1 MLPKNG
7 VRPQLIPEHEIN
19 CLSSPQVELLYE
31 YMLEDKVIDPVRLDL
46 CEYQAI
52 DPIDLYHP
60 MEEEDDAKIEVS
72 PYEALVIN
80 DISRKG
86 AIDSLPNPEP
96 QQETLTA
103 DQIPHLN
110 MELQNKQDMLISH
123 KKEINLQDMDHW
135 SVFTEQLRY
144 TIPEIIAPGFD
155 IQGQG
160 CLDFSP
166 ERLNRSDQ
174 AKEVSMAPLEFHYM
188 PASEYLDR
196 YNGITSELNVNME
209 YDDAVDVTTT
219 YLGHESIKIT
229 DTFHPEQAFPIY
241 SNCHTHGQFVGGGM
255 LDILLDTGASKSYMS
270 KAFYM
275 RHPHLHKYPKFNS
288 TVRNLQVGNGELV
301 ATLFVIPFVF
311 KVGRHLFEVYTL
323 VSEIQQNM
331 DIILGVKNMFEI
343 EGEISCRTSQFKFL
357 NRSLPIF
364 PLSTHRIKIGAK
376 AYVKAKIPFIERLS
390 GHAIIKLL
398 YKGSL
403 GTMKIR
409 LVDNLTIIQIINNT
423 ASTMYL
429 SPEESIGIVDLRSLG
444 YYNIRPQVMHFNL
457 TGAHNLFSKW
467 NLDLRFEEHFTKIFT
482 QNVRYRK
489 REVASKQQDPYPWL
503 DEDDPRR
510 KMTDEEILYKYI
522 DLSESHLTRREKEEV
537 MDLIITHKK
546 AFSLRD
552 EIGKCPD
559 IKVNIEVNDPS
570 TFFVRPFPIAEE
582 DKPLMDKCM
591 QKLVSLGILS
601 KNSTTHTSPVM
612 LVARKGNERKRP
624 VVDFRLL
631 NTRIVRRNTSTPLLR
646 DIFIM
651 LGRAQC
657 EVLSCVDLK
666 EAFHSLPLTSEA
678 KEFCGILPYFG
689 SPHFRYEVLPM
700 GLAISPQVWIDYI
713 ENILCGMAD
722 KQDYIAIM
730 DDLLVHGLKDN
741 HLDRLEAL
749 FKAMVKHGLKLSPKK
764 CQLFMKHLTY
774 MGNVFHINGSTI
786 SITPLQSRIEAIQK
800 LQPPTNVRG
809 CKSFCGVVNY
819 LSIFCRD
826 LQKLLKPIYDLTK
839 KGRPFIWQEEQQQ
852 AFDLIKERMVNP
864 PILHLPK
871 PGGRF
876 ILYCDSSRTH
886 TGSSLWQIQ
895 EGKPKLIGYASK
907 SLPAPAVNYSVT
919 ELEMTGMAVNI
930 HLWRHLLHRVEF
942 DCAVDHR
949 AIPYIMKAKTL
960 PATTRIMRLLEI
972 LSGYAFNLYFVKGKD
987 MKICDFLSRIDVD
1000 RGNPGEVI
1008 PISFNSFSMLN
1019 TIRKVTLQQA
1029 NKLLIATRSSTKA
1042 EGTTLPPVHGI
1053 QKHLDPAIKPE
1064 HDKSVPDQNKQK
1076 GPTSADA
1083 KPKVLLR
1090 PRLPASQIAKKR
1102 LIDKSIK
1109 LLNRPKPYINLP
1121 KRIPQVPNQRPITQ
1135 KDINIPNHEPIV
1147 KRESLQ
1153 RQLGKEVDN
1162 TIPPL
1167 TNNEPIVHNPSPI
1180 RHFEP
1185 NPLLEIPQQAKEP
1198 QEVNRQNLTPN
1209 TGNPNAIQDPF
1220 DTQMEVPFSEDIVEP
1235 VFKRPD
1241 MADFEIPP
1249 VLEEMIPDG
1258 TLIHRHLPKQS
1269 DLDKILTQI
1278 NRKYL
1283 RKMHLPCSLRDM
1295 QAAYMQSPHFCDI
1308 YNALMFNR
1316 YPKQR
1321 RAIEKLQQTMLSQY
1335 IIQGGLLYIYIKNN
1349 FGEQEPILCVPPSKI
1364 DIFLDQYHTSLLGGH
1379 SGITKCYQTLKQ
1391 RIYCPNL
1398 PYYVRLYIISC
1409 HICQLFKGSKKFDR
1423 PLMKRFYDINTP
1435 TMTNISM
1442 DIKHMPPSKS
1452 PYKYILVLLCDISN
1466 FLVATPMKKAT
1477 AEEVCSILFD
1487 NFMAYYA
1494 IPKRIICD
1502 QDPAF
1507 MSSLCQWFFKAYGIQ
1522 LITVSPTNHKSLQ
1535 AEHGI
1540 KSLSSILMKHLSG
1553 LGDDWHLYTRPAML
1567 TYNTYNTPNLDNLS
1581 PFELALGRKPILVP
1595 RLENTPHVPVTGT
1608 FAKAKQLHEQKLK
1621 YLREKLQ
1628 KFRDSR
1634 LALQNKDKE
1643 FHGYTVGQIV
1653 YMYHPRGSLLQT
1665 ASKKIKCEFVG
1676 PLAIYK
1682 CVSPN
1687 QFLLMSLDGYLYPFL
1702 VEETRIK
1709 PGFIPTTRGN
1719 VSHLAELKKIISSRL
1734 QLQGI

>member
-241 SNCHTHGQFVGGGM
+241 SNCHMHGQFVGGGM

-376 AYVKAKIPFIERLS
+376 AYVKAKIPFLERLS

-666 EAFHSLPLTSEA
+666 EAFHSLPLTPEA

-1064 HDKSVPDQNKQK
+1064 HDKPVPDQNKQK

>member
-110 MELQNKQDMLISH
+110 MELQNEQDMLISH

-144 TIPEIIAPGFD
+144 TIPEIISPGFD

-467 NLDLRFEEHFTKIFT
+467 NLDLRFEEHFTKILT

-612 LVARKGNERKRP
+612 LVAKKGNERKRP

-1064 HDKSVPDQNKQK
+1064 HDKPVPDQNKQK

-1083 KPKVLLR
+1083 KPKVLIR

-1308 YNALMFNR
+1308 YNALMFNK

-1494 IPKRIICD
+1494 VPKRIICD

>member
-1 MLPKNG
+1 
-7 VRPQLIPEHEIN
+7 
-19 CLSSPQVELLYE
+19 
-31 YMLEDKVIDPVRLDL
+31 
-46 CEYQAI
+46 
-52 DPIDLYHP
+52 
-60 MEEEDDAKIEVS
+60 
-72 PYEALVIN
+72 
-80 DISRKG
+80 
-86 AIDSLPNPEP
+86 
-96 QQETLTA
+96 
-103 DQIPHLN
+103 
-110 MELQNKQDMLISH
+110 
-123 KKEINLQDMDHW
+123 
-135 SVFTEQLRY
+135 
-144 TIPEIIAPGFD
+144 
-155 IQGQG
+155 
-160 CLDFSP
+160 
-166 ERLNRSDQ
+166 
-174 AKEVSMAPLEFHYM
+174 
-188 PASEYLDR
+188 
-196 YNGITSELNVNME
+196 
-209 YDDAVDVTTT
+209 
-219 YLGHESIKIT
+219 
-229 DTFHPEQAFPIY
+229 
-241 SNCHTHGQFVGGGM
+241 
-255 LDILLDTGASKSYMS
+255 
-270 KAFYM
+270 
-275 RHPHLHKYPKFNS
+275 
-288 TVRNLQVGNGELV
+288 
-301 ATLFVIPFVF
+301 
-311 KVGRHLFEVYTL
+311 
-323 VSEIQQNM
+323 
-331 DIILGVKNMFEI
+331 
-343 EGEISCRTSQFKFL
+343 
-357 NRSLPIF
+357 
-364 PLSTHRIKIGAK
+364 
-376 AYVKAKIPFIERLS
+376 
-390 GHAIIKLL
+390 
-398 YKGSL
+398 
-403 GTMKIR
+403 
-409 LVDNLTIIQIINNT
+409 
-423 ASTMYL
+423 
-429 SPEESIGIVDLRSLG
+429 
-444 YYNIRPQVMHFNL
+444 
-457 TGAHNLFSKW
+457 
-467 NLDLRFEEHFTKIFT
+467 
-482 QNVRYRK
+482 
-489 REVASKQQDPYPWL
+489 
-503 DEDDPRR
+503 
-510 KMTDEEILYKYI
+510 
-522 DLSESHLTRREKEEV
+522 
-537 MDLIITHKK
+537 
-546 AFSLRD
+546 
-552 EIGKCPD
+552 
-559 IKVNIEVNDPS
+559 
-570 TFFVRPFPIAEE
+570 
-582 DKPLMDKCM
+582 
-591 QKLVSLGILS
+591 
-601 KNSTTHTSPVM
+601 
-612 LVARKGNERKRP
+612 
-624 VVDFRLL
+624 
-631 NTRIVRRNTSTPLLR
+631 
-646 DIFIM
+646 
-651 LGRAQC
+651 
-657 EVLSCVDLK
+657 
-666 EAFHSLPLTSEA
+666 
-678 KEFCGILPYFG
+678 
-689 SPHFRYEVLPM
+689 
-700 GLAISPQVWIDYI
+700 
-713 ENILCGMAD
+713 MAD

-1064 HDKSVPDQNKQK
+1064 HDKPVPDQNKQK

-1135 KDINIPNHEPIV
+1135 KEINIPNHEPIV

-1209 TGNPNAIQDPF
+1209 TGKPNAIQDPF

-1734 QLQGI
+1734 QLQGM

>member
-1 MLPKNG
+1 
-7 VRPQLIPEHEIN
+7 
-19 CLSSPQVELLYE
+19 
-31 YMLEDKVIDPVRLDL
+31 
-46 CEYQAI
+46 
-52 DPIDLYHP
+52 
-60 MEEEDDAKIEVS
+60 
-72 PYEALVIN
+72 
-80 DISRKG
+80 
-86 AIDSLPNPEP
+86 
-96 QQETLTA
+96 
-103 DQIPHLN
+103 
-110 MELQNKQDMLISH
+110 
-123 KKEINLQDMDHW
+123 
-135 SVFTEQLRY
+135 
-144 TIPEIIAPGFD
+144 
-155 IQGQG
+155 
-160 CLDFSP
+160 
-166 ERLNRSDQ
+166 
-174 AKEVSMAPLEFHYM
+174 
-188 PASEYLDR
+188 
-196 YNGITSELNVNME
+196 
-209 YDDAVDVTTT
+209 
-219 YLGHESIKIT
+219 
-229 DTFHPEQAFPIY
+229 
-241 SNCHTHGQFVGGGM
+241 M

-270 KAFYM
+270 KGFYM

-288 TVRNLQVGNGELV
+288 TVKNLQVGNGELV

-311 KVGRHLFEVYTL
+311 KIGKHMFEVYTL
-323 VSEIQQNM
+323 ISEIQQNM

-343 EGEISCRTSQFKFL
+343 EGEISCHTSQFRFL

-364 PLSTHRIKIGAK
+364 ALSTHRIKVGAK
-376 AYVKAKIPFIERLS
+376 AYVKAKVPFIEKLS
-390 GHAIIKLL
+390 GHAIAKLL

-409 LVDNLTIIQIINNT
+409 LVDNLTVIQIINNT
-423 ASTMYL
+423 PSTMYISL
-429 SPEESIGIVDLRSLG
+429 EESIGIVDLRSLG
-444 YYNIRPQVMHFNL
+444 YYNIKPQVMHFNL
-457 TGAHNLFSKW
+457 TGIHNLFSKW
-467 NLDLRFEEHFTKIFT
+467 NLDLRFEEHFTKISK
-482 QNVRYRK
+482 QNVCYSK
-489 REVASKQQDPYPWL
+489 REVVRKSSDPYPWL

-510 KMTDEEILYKYI
+510 DMTDEEILHQYI
-522 DLSESHLTRREKEEV
+522 DLSESHLTCKEKEEV
-537 MDLIITHKK
+537 MDLIVAYKK

-570 TFFVRPFPIAEE
+570 TFFVRPFPIVEE

-591 QKLVSLGILS
+591 QKLISLGILT

-666 EAFHSLPLTSEA
+666 EAFHSLPLTPEA

-689 SPHFRYEVLPM
+689 SPHYRYEVLPM

-713 ENILCGMAD
+713 ESILCNMAH

-730 DDLLVHGLKDN
+730 DDLLIHGFKGN

-749 FKAMVKHGLKLSPKK
+749 FKALIKHGLKLSPKK

-786 SITPLQSRIEAIQK
+786 SITPLQSRVEAIQR
-800 LQPPTNVRG
+800 LQPPTNVKG

-819 LSIFCRD
+819 LSIFCRY

-839 KGRPFIWQEEQQQ
+839 KGRPFVWQEEQQQ
-852 AFDLIKERMVNP
+852 AFDTIKERMINP
-864 PILHLPK
+864 PILYLPK

-886 TGSSLWQIQ
+886 TSSFLWQVQ
-895 EGKPKLIGYASK
+895 EGKPRLIGYASK
-907 SLPAPAVNYSVT
+907 SLPAPAMNYSIT

-1019 TIRKVTLQQA
+1019 IIRIVTLHQA
-1029 NKLLIATRSSTKA
+1029 NKLLVTTRSKTKA
-1042 EGTTLPPVHGI
+1042 EGAALPPVHGV
-1053 QKHLDPAIKPE
+1053 QNHLDPAVKPE
-1064 HDKSVPDQNKQK
+1064 HDKPVTDQNKQK

-1083 KPKVLLR
+1083 KPRVLLR
-1090 PRLPASQIAKKR
+1090 PRLPASQMAKKMLNDR
-1102 LIDKSIK
+1102 SIK
-1109 LLNRPKPYINLP
+1109 LLNKPKPQVSVPKRLPQLPGQKIIDQREINLP
-1121 KRIPQVPNQRPITQ
+1121 DQKSVAQRGPPQKQLVNDTNLPQVIEQPVIDDPI
-1135 KDINIPNHEPIV
+1135 PV
-1147 KRESLQ
+1147 
-1153 RQLGKEVDN
+1153 
-1162 TIPPL
+1162 
-1167 TNNEPIVHNPSPI
+1167 

-1185 NPLLEIPQQAKEP
+1185 SPLSEVPPPNKEP
-1198 QEVNRQNLTPN
+1198 PEVTRQYPVYG
-1209 TGNPNAIQDPF
+1209 TGNPNVPQDPF
-1220 DTQMEVPFSEDIVEP
+1220 DTQMEVPFAEDTVEP
-1235 VFKRPD
+1235 VFKRPE
-1241 MADFEIPP
+1241 MTDFEIPP

-1258 TLIHRHLPKQS
+1258 SLIHKHLPKQA
-1269 DLDKILTQI
+1269 DIDKILTQI

-1283 RKMHLPCSLRDM
+1283 RRMHLPCSLKDM
-1295 QAAYMQSPHFCDI
+1295 QATYMQSPHFCDI
-1308 YNALMFNR
+1308 YNAIMYNR
-1316 YPKQR
+1316 YPKHR
-1321 RAIEKLQQTMLSQY
+1321 KAIEKLHQAMLSQY
-1335 IIQGGLLYIYIKNN
+1335 VVQGGLLYIYMKNN
-1349 FGEQEPILCVPPSKI
+1349 FGEQEPVLCVLPSKI
-1364 DIFLDQYHTSLLGGH
+1364 DIFLDRYHTSLLGGH
-1379 SGITKCYQTLKQ
+1379 SGITKCYQTLRQ

-1409 HICQLFKGSKKFDR
+1409 HICQLFKNSKRFDQ
-1423 PLMKRFYDINTP
+1423 PLMRRFYDINTP

-1494 IPKRIICD
+1494 VPMRIISD

-1522 LITVSPTNHKSLQ
+1522 LVTVSPTNHKSLQ

-1540 KSLSSILMKHLSG
+1540 KSLSNILMKHLSG

-1567 TYNTYNTPNLDNLS
+1567 TYNTYNTSNLDNLN

-1595 RLENTPHVPVTGT
+1595 KLENAPCIPITGT
-1608 FAKAKQLHEQKLK
+1608 FAKAKQVLEQRLK

-1628 KFRDSR
+1628 KFRDNR

-1687 QFLLMSLDGYLYPFL
+1687 QFLFMSLDGYLYPFL

-1719 VSHLAELKKIISSRL
+1719 VSHIAELKKIIRSRF
-1734 QLQGI
+1734 QLQDI

>member
-1 MLPKNG
+1 MQEG
-7 VRPQLIPEHEIN
+7 
-19 CLSSPQVELLYE
+19 
-31 YMLEDKVIDPVRLDL
+31 KVIDPVKLDL

-52 DPIDLYHP
+52 GPTNHYDSA
-60 MEEEDDAKIEVS
+60 EEDDDNRIEVS

-80 DISRKG
+80 DTSKIG
-86 AIDSLPNPEP
+86 AIESPSNPEP
-96 QQETLTA
+96 QQETVTA
-103 DQIPHLN
+103 DRSPYPKLEPQT
-110 MELQNKQDMLISH
+110 KQDTLVGPN
-123 KKEINLQDMDHW
+123 EGINLQDMDRW
-135 SVFTEQLRY
+135 SVFTEHLRY
-144 TIPEIIAPGFD
+144 TVPETTTPGFD

-166 ERLNRSDQ
+166 ERLNRSDL
-174 AKEVSMAPLEFHYM
+174 AKEVSMAPLEFHHM
-188 PASEYLDR
+188 PASEYLDK
-196 YNGITSELNVNME
+196 YDGITSELNVNME
-209 YDDAVDVTTT
+209 YDDSVDVTTT
-219 YLGHESIKIT
+219 YLGHESIKLI
-229 DTFHPEQAFPIY
+229 DTFHPEQTFPIY
-241 SNCHTHGQFVGGGM
+241 SNCHTWGQFVGGGM
-255 LDILLDTGASKSYMS
+255 LDVLLDTGASKSYMS
-270 KAFYM
+270 KDFYM
-275 RHPHLHKYPKFNS
+275 RHPHLHKFPKFNS
-288 TVRNLQVGNGELV
+288 TIKNLQVGNGDLV

-343 EGEISCRTSQFKFL
+343 EGEISCRTSQFRFL

-364 PLSTHRIKIGAK
+364 PLSIHRIKIGAK
-376 AYVKAKIPFIERLS
+376 AYVKAKVPFIERLS
-390 GHAIIKLL
+390 GHAIVKLL

-403 GTMKIR
+403 GTMKVR
-409 LVDNLTIIQIINNT
+409 LIDNLTIIQIINNT
-423 ASTMYL
+423 SSTMYL
-429 SPEESIGIVDLRSLG
+429 SPEESMGIVDLRSLG
-444 YYNIRPQVMHFNL
+444 YYNIKPQVMHFNL

-467 NLDLRFEEHFTKIFT
+467 NLDLRFEEHFAKIST

-489 REVASKQQDPYPWL
+489 REAASKSPDPYPWL

-510 KMTDEEILYKYI
+510 HMTDGEILYRYI
-522 DLSESHLTRREKEEV
+522 DLSKSHLTEKEKEEV
-537 MDLIITHKK
+537 MDLIITYKK

-591 QKLVSLGILS
+591 QKLVSLGILT

-651 LGRAQC
+651 LGKAQC
-657 EVLSCVDLK
+657 KVLSCVDLK
-666 EAFHSLPLTSEA
+666 EAFHSLSLSPEA

-713 ENILCGMAD
+713 ENILCGMTN

-730 DDLLVHGLKDN
+730 DDLLVHGLKGN

-749 FKAMVKHGLKLSPKK
+749 FKAMIKHGLKLSPKK

-774 MGNVFHINGSTI
+774 MGNVFHVNGSTI
-786 SITPLQSRIEAIQK
+786 SITPFQSRIEAIQR
-800 LQPPTNVRG
+800 LQPPTNVKG

-826 LQKLLKPIYDLTK
+826 LQRLLKPIYDLTK
-839 KGRPFIWQEEQQQ
+839 KGRPFIWQKEQQQ
-852 AFDLIKERMVNP
+852 AFDLIKERMINP
-864 PILHLPK
+864 PILYLPK

-942 DCAVDHR
+942 DCALDHR
-949 AIPYIMKAKTL
+949 TIPYIMKAKSL

-1019 TIRKVTLQQA
+1019 TMRKVTLQQA
-1029 NKLLIATRSSTKA
+1029 NKLLIATRSSMKA
-1042 EGTTLPPVHGI
+1042 EGTTLPPVHGV
-1053 QKHLDPAIKPE
+1053 QKHLDPAVKPE
-1064 HDKSVPDQNKQK
+1064 HDKPVLGQNKQK

-1109 LLNRPKPYINLP
+1109 LLNKPRPHTNWPR
-1121 KRIPQVPNQRPITQ
+1121 RISQVPKQRPIITRETGKSNQEPLVRRDAPQ
-1135 KDINIPNHEPIV
+1135 K
-1147 KRESLQ
+1147 
-1153 RQLGKEVDN
+1153 QLRNDRDN

-1167 TNNEPIVHNPSPI
+1167 ANNEPVAQDPTPI

-1185 NPLLEIPQQAKEP
+1185 SPLSEKPQEAREP
-1198 QEVNRQNLTPN
+1198 QETIKQNPIPT
-1209 TGNPNAIQDPF
+1209 TENPQDPF

-1235 VFKRPD
+1235 VFKRPE
-1241 MADFEIPP
+1241 MTDFEIPP

-1258 TLIHRHLPKQS
+1258 TLIYKHLPKQS
-1269 DLDKILTQI
+1269 DIDKILTQI

-1316 YPKQR
+1316 YPKQK

-1335 IIQGGLLYIYIKNN
+1335 VVQGGLLYIYMKNN

-1364 DIFLDQYHTSLLGGH
+1364 DVFLDQYHTSLLGGH

-1423 PLMKRFYDINTP
+1423 PLMRRFYDINTP

-1477 AEEVCSILFD
+1477 AEEVCSIL
-1487 NFMAYYA
+1487 
-1494 IPKRIICD
+1494 
-1502 QDPAF
+1502 
-1507 MSSLCQWFFKAYGIQ
+1507 L
-1522 LITVSPTNHKSLQ
+1522 T
-1535 AEHGI
+1535 
-1540 KSLSSILMKHLSG
+1540 IL
-1553 LGDDWHLYTRPAML
+1553 
-1567 TYNTYNTPNLDNLS
+1567 
-1581 PFELALGRKPILVP
+1581 
-1595 RLENTPHVPVTGT
+1595 
-1608 FAKAKQLHEQKLK
+1608 
-1621 YLREKLQ
+1621 
-1628 KFRDSR
+1628 
-1634 LALQNKDKE
+1634 
-1643 FHGYTVGQIV
+1643 
-1653 YMYHPRGSLLQT
+1653 
-1665 ASKKIKCEFVG
+1665 
-1676 PLAIYK
+1676 
-1682 CVSPN
+1682 
-1687 QFLLMSLDGYLYPFL
+1687 
-1702 VEETRIK
+1702 
-1709 PGFIPTTRGN
+1709 
-1719 VSHLAELKKIISSRL
+1719 
-1734 QLQGI
+1734 

>member
-444 YYNIRPQVMHFNL
+444 YYNIKPQVMHFNL

-1064 HDKSVPDQNKQK
+1064 HDKPVPDQNKQK

-1335 IIQGGLLYIYIKNN
+1335 IIQGGLLYIYIKDN

-1364 DIFLDQYHTSLLGGH
+1364 DIFLDLYHTSLLGGH

-1466 FLVATPMKKAT
+1466 FLVATPMRKAT